1 MATVIAEK
9 SMSLDGFIAD
19 PSDAVAH
26 IFDWY
31 GSGRIEVPT
40 ATEGLTFNLTDA
52 SARFVRDLMSKIR
65 ALVVGRRLF
74 DITNGWGGRHPYDV
88 PVFVVTHRVP
98 EDWEYKD
105 TAPFTFVT
113 GGVESAVSRAKA
125 LAGDGIVGVGGANVI
140 QQCLVAGLIDEVVVS
155 LAPVLLGEG
164 VRLFDN
170 LTNAPIL
177 LENPEVIEGDRVTH
191 LRYRVQQ

>member
-52 SARFVRDLMSKIR
+52 SARFVARHDCPQFQNRPISTPLTALSRSASGATITGSEPPSSIVIRFSFGPASCITRRPVAVEEELARVVPVVQGLAAQTQVPLSLDTSK
-65 ALVVGRRLF
+65 ALVAR
-74 DITNGWGGRHPYDV
+74 
-88 PVFVVTHRVP
+88 
-98 EDWEYKD
+98 
-105 TAPFTFVT
+105 
-113 GGVESAVSRAKA
+113 
-125 LAGDGIVGVGGANVI
+125 
-140 QQCLVAGLIDEVVVS
+140 AGLQAGAHIVNDVTALLQPWPMLVS
-155 LAPVLLGEG
+155 LVTWPSESTSMRLL
-164 VRLFDN
+164 
-170 LTNAPIL
+170 
-177 LENPEVIEGDRVTH
+177 
-191 LRYRVQQ
+191 